1 MLTGTSYTSELQKQC
16 SESFNIMAFNN
27 LLQGLFG
34 QQQQKLKPQ
43 QPVYQDPMPN
53 GDESKAA
60 KYKQFIEDLRK
71 QGKSDRDITILLRQL
86 QTMEAYEG
94 MKTRQWKDSG
104 KMI

>member
-1 MLTGTSYTSELQKQC
+1 MP
-16 SESFNIMAFNN
+16 FNN

-43 QPVYQDPMPN
+43 QPAPYQDPMPN

>member
-1 MLTGTSYTSELQKQC
+1 MP
-16 SESFNIMAFNN
+16 FNN

-34 QQQQKLKPQ
+34 QAPPRQVQ
-43 QPVYQDPMPN
+43 QPKPAYQDPMPN